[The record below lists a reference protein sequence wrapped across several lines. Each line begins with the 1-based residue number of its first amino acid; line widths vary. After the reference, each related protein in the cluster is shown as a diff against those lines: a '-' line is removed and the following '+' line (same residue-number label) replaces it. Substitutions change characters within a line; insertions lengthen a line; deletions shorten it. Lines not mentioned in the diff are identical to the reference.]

1 MGNYSFDIHERI
13 KYLRERV
20 LNINQSEMSAK
31 LGIRQGSLS
40 DIERKRTKKVTDRI
54 IKDICR
60 EFSVNEEWLRFG
72 KGEMFIENDSTIIS
86 KLSTEYNLDSLDKK
100 IIESYLKLGEEQR
113 KVIKD
118 YVYSL
123 AKAINSDEEIAA
135 TKENVLEKKQNMSQN
150 EEDSIEKELNAYRL
164 ELEAEKKGK
173 TSLVLDERKESL
185 G

>member
-1 MGNYSFDIHERI
+1 MNEVNARI
-13 KYLRERV
+13 IKIFNT
-20 LNINQSEMSAK
+20 LNIKQVEFANKIGVSQAYISK
-31 LGIRQGSLS
+31 LF
-40 DIERKRTKKVTDRI
+40 KKNSVKTPSDRI
-54 IKDICR
+54 IKLICS
-60 EFSVNEEWLRFG
+60 EFKVNEEWLRFG

-123 AKAINSDEEIAA
+123 AKAINSDEEIAV

-164 ELEAEKKGK
+164 ELEAEKKGR
-173 TSLVLDERKESL
+173 TSLVLGERKESL